1 MLLCIGS
8 DVGGWEGEHSR
19 QAGPRAARPREFR
32 DVIAGLVTGLFSIPE
47 GMEAATAKVLQ
58 ARGLVQLLGPD
69 DVVPQS
75 DRLFAATEEDVA
87 RGQQCIAAN
96 RDTPSAD

>member
-1 MLLCIGS
+1 
-8 DVGGWEGEHSR
+8 
-19 QAGPRAARPREFR
+19 
-32 DVIAGLVTGLFSIPE
+32 
-47 GMEAATAKVLQ
+47 MEAATAKVLQ

-75 DRLFAATEEDVA
+75 DRLFAATEEAVA

>member
-58 ARGLVQLLGPD
+58 AGGLVELLGPD
-69 DVVPQS
+69 GVVPQS
-75 DRLFAATEEDVA
+75 DRLFAATEEVVE
-87 RGQQCIAAN
+87 RGQPWIAVN

>member
-1 MLLCIGS
+1 MSLRI
-8 DVGGWEGEHSR
+8 W
-19 QAGPRAARPREFR
+19 
-32 DVIAGLVTGLFSIPE
+32 VTGLFSIPE

-58 ARGLVQLLGPD
+58 AGGLVELLGPD
-69 DVVPQS
+69 GVVPQS

>member
-1 MLLCIGS
+1 MSLRI
-8 DVGGWEGEHSR
+8 W
-19 QAGPRAARPREFR
+19 
-32 DVIAGLVTGLFSIPE
+32 VTGLFSIPE